1 MFHIVEQRWRLFLC
15 SNWRQLPFCG
25 TLCPHRRRRF
35 CGLPYLPPEDSSNLP
50 GDRRKTSLHA
60 ITDQIKCIRLA
71 GDTLWD
77 RVLVL
82 QREDQLLLRDAIA
95 VFVNI
100 CFCRIHS
107 KSPVKKLSVTADGN
121 QSGHAKHIFVIVL
134 FQKEHCL
141 LIGSF

>member
-1 MFHIVEQRWRLFLC
+1 MDRHIF
-15 SNWRQLPFCG
+15 
-25 TLCPHRRRRF
+25 
-35 CGLPYLPPEDSSNLP
+35 
-50 GDRRKTSLHA
+50 RRKIVVIFRVVEEKLQGSLKQTDPQSGLHA

-107 KSPVKKLSVTADGN
+107 PKPRKL
-121 QSGHAKHIFVIVL
+121 L
-134 FQKEHCL
+134 
-141 LIGSF
+141 